1 MKLGKGKNKYKIKFK
16 YLETGRTSI
25 KNVYADN
32 KEEAQTL
39 FDEEYKNYKVEVINI
54 EKLKESD

>member
-16 YLETGRTSI
+16 YLKTGRISI

-32 KEEAQTL
+32 IEEAKTL

-54 EKLKESD
+54 EKLKEGD